1 MTLGGFFSSGYTRRP
16 AGLVGYLLTAY
27 GAIFILWSTYAAV
40 FSRLDA
46 LVLVTLFLSFML
58 VLVFSTIAATSER
71 PPDGGAVIPF
81 YDWLFVSAS
90 VACGLYFAFNS
101 DSIATR
107 ITLLDPLS
115 TIDVLFASLLII
127 LCLEVCRRT
136 VGLLLTGIV
145 ICFMAYNLYGHVLP
159 TPFGHG
165 YISYEHFLDIMIFT
179 TDGLFGTPLRVAA
192 TYVLLFVLFGT
203 FLANAGGGEFFN
215 NLAASVAGARVGGPA
230 KIAVVSSGLYGTISG
245 SPTSDVVTT
254 GSITIPM
261 MKKIGYPATVAGAVE
276 VAASTGGSILPPVM
290 GSAAFIMAEY
300 TGIPY
305 LDIVVA
311 STIPALLYYFSVYS
325 QVHYTSVRLGLK
337 GLDKSAVPPLSETMK
352 NGGLFLIPLAAI
364 VWALFEGFSP
374 TFVALFGALAVI
386 AISFLRKG
394 TRLSPKRITE
404 SLAETAKRLAPVVG
418 ACTAAGFVIGG
429 ITMTGLAAKLS
440 ALVFLM
446 TGDAVWLTL
455 IIAAIMTIILGM
467 GMPTVSSYILAA
479 VLIGPLLIK
488 LGIPDMAA
496 HLFLLYYAV
505 LSAITPP
512 VAVAAFAAASIA
524 DDNPMKISFKGVQFA
539 VGAFVLPFFFVLDP
553 ALLGEGS
560 AVEVVWA
567 TARAV
572 LAFLLISVAS
582 AGCFVSPLG
591 AFQRLIT
598 LAIVIPLLAPY
609 LMYQGLGLIAGIGI
623 LFWFWLRGRASV
635 KSVQQA

>member
-1 MTLGGFFSSGYTRRP
+1 MSFGGFFSSGYTRRP
-16 AGLVGYLLTAY
+16 TGKIGYLLTIY
-27 GAIFILWSTYAAV
+27 GAGFILWSTYAAV

-58 VLVFSTIAATSER
+58 VLVFSTIAASSE
-71 PPDGGAVIPF
+71 PSPTGESSVPA
-81 YDWLFVSAS
+81 YDWIFVIAS
-90 VACGLYFAFNS
+90 IACGFYFAVNS
-101 DSIATR
+101 EAIATR

-115 TIDVLFASLLII
+115 TVDIGFATILIV

-145 ICFMAYNLYGHVLP
+145 IGFMAYNLYGHVLP

-305 LDIVVA
+305 LEIVVA
-311 STIPALLYYFSVYS
+311 STIPAMLYYFSVYS

-337 GLDKSAVPPLSETMK
+337 GLDKSAVPPLFETMK
-352 NGGLFLIPLAAI
+352 NGGLFLVPLAAI
-364 VWALFEGFSP
+364 VWALFEGYSP
-374 TFVALFGALAVI
+374 TFVALFGAVAVI
-386 AISFLRKG
+386 GISFIRKQ
-394 TRLSPKRITE
+394 TRLSPTRVLE

-446 TGDAVWLTL
+446 TGNLVWLTL
-455 IIAAIMTIILGM
+455 IVAAIMTIILGM

-488 LGIPDMAA
+488 LGIPEMAA

-524 DDNPMKISFKGVQFA
+524 NDNPMKISFKGVQFA
-539 VGAFVLPFFFVLDP
+539 VGAFLLPFFFVLDP

-560 AVEVVWA
+560 VLDVIWA
-567 TARAV
+567 TVRAV
-572 LAFLLISVAS
+572 LAFALISVAS
-582 AGCFVSPLG
+582 AGCFMSPLK
-591 AFQRLIT
+591 AHQRLIAFT
-598 LAIVIPLLAPY
+598 TVIPLLAPH
-609 LMYQGLGLIAGIGI
+609 LGYQTLGTIAGIGI
-623 LFWFWLRGRASV
+623 LFWFWFNGRINV
-635 KSVQQA
+635 DTV